1 MANVS
6 EAFTHGNSKTLTDEQ
21 AQWLQAIIRA
31 AAKDGVPSFER
42 PGGDAIKGVSAL
54 ATEIGASKLALMSA
68 ACGLSVSLSQ
78 HKLIGLYVAAYVK
91 ASHPSA
97 SA

>member
-42 PGGDAIKGVSAL
+42 PGDAIKGVSAL
-54 ATEIGASKLALMSA
+54 AAEIGASKLALMSA

-91 ASHPSA
+91 ASQPSA